1 MIKNNQNKNKKRT
14 GSPFSVFYS
23 DYCQKHKGETIT
35 LKIVSGS
42 WNSLKEEDK
51 QVYYDKYNTL
61 NEAFLKA
68 KEEQKRKEKEKEKKE
83 KKNKE
88 IFKKPSQTSKK
99 YDKNENEEKKR
110 KEKEKEKIEKKEK
123 KSKEIFKK
131 SHQTAK
137 KVDKNENA
145 PNDDLFDVDAGSMFG
160 SSSSV
165 RNRRPSFISNHFFNK

>member
-88 IFKKPSQTSKK
+88 IFKKPPQTAKK
-99 YDKNENEEKKR
+99 DDKNEN
-110 KEKEKEKIEKKEK
+110 
-123 KSKEIFKK
+123 
-131 SHQTAK
+131 
-137 KVDKNENA
+137 V

-165 RNRRPSFISNHFFNK
+165 RNPRPSFISNHFFNK

>member
-88 IFKKPSQTSKK
+88 IFKKPPQTAKK
-99 YDKNENEEKKR
+99 DDKNEN
-110 KEKEKEKIEKKEK
+110 
-123 KSKEIFKK
+123 
-131 SHQTAK
+131 
-137 KVDKNENA
+137 V

>member
-88 IFKKPSQTSKK
+88 IFKK
-99 YDKNENEEKKR
+99 
-110 KEKEKEKIEKKEK
+110 
-123 KSKEIFKK
+123 